1 MKLQEIVDFLEA
13 KPLCLHNP
21 GLLNR
26 EYYYVSVTDLM
37 SDALAMI
44 VTPPGQTILVTGLAN
59 GQSLR
64 TAEMM
69 DIMAVIYVR
78 NKALSEENIELA
90 ESMELNTFTTAL
102 PMFDAVGILYRE
114 GLKTATRQ
122 PHDS

>member
-1 MKLQEIVDFLEA
+1 MKLQNIIDFIEA
-13 KPLCLHNP
+13 KPLELYDP
-21 GLLNR
+21 RLLQR
-26 EYYYVSVTDLM
+26 EYYYVSCTDLM

-69 DIMAVIYVR
+69 DIMAIIYCR
-78 NKALSEENIELA
+78 NKSLSKENIELA
-90 ESMELNTFTTAL
+90 ASMQINTFTTPL
-102 PMFDAVGILYRE
+102 PMFDVIGILYRE

-122 PHDS
+122 PYDS